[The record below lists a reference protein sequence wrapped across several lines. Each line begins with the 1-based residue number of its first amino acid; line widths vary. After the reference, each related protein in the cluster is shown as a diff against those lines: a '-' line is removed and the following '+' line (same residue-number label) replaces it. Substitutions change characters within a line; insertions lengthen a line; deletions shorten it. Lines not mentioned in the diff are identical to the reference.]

1 MNILSICDN
10 PDVLQ
15 VMRIIN
21 IVITVI
27 KIAVPILLIIFIMI
41 ELIGA
46 VADEEKFKKVTS

>member
-27 KIAVPILLIIFIMI
+27 KIAVPILLIIFIM
-41 ELIGA
+41 L
-46 VADEEKFKKVTS
+46 